1 MTMTIAER
9 NVGAVTII
17 DVTGGMKAGN
27 PTHIGDKVRSLL
39 QQGRKKMLINLAHVP
54 YLDSVGLGELVQA
67 YTTATNQG
75 GTLKILNATARL
87 KDLLVITKLATVFEM
102 FDDEA
107 KAVASFGA

>member
-1 MTMTIAER
+1 MSMTITER

-27 PTHIGDKVRSLL
+27 PVHIGDKVRSLL
-39 QQGRKKMLINLAHVP
+39 QQGRKKMLVNLANVP

-67 YTTATNQG
+67 YTTTTNQG
-75 GTLKILNATARL
+75 GALKIVNATARIH
-87 KDLLVITKLATVFEM
+87 DLLVITKLATVFEL